1 MRKRKKAYLAAVF
14 IIVLAAVFF
23 RFFRTDERKEAA
35 YDFPAESFLA
45 SDIESGTEEINVD
58 IFQYRSEGADIAET
72 EINGTPAL
80 AWKNAGGTLEFPV
93 NAPEHAKYHVIVT
106 YSLLE
111 DSYGA
116 IERAL
121 TVNGET
127 QYSEL
132 SNILFSNNFMNMTYP
147 FEQDEYGNEII
158 PRQEKVIGLYEQ
170 LLWDRNAMYFEP
182 LEIELK
188 KGDNLL
194 CFQAL
199 KGTMAIA
206 AVKLVP
212 VAEIPDYADYN
223 ANQRPNNAN
232 DYYCEIEAEN
242 IQLKSGKN
250 IQYIASN
257 EPGISPEGIGKKTLN
272 TIGGENYSNAHDFIE
287 WSVSVPEDGY
297 YNLAFKYRQNYNS
310 SLTSFRRLT
319 VDGERLFRELEYIP
333 FVYERKWGL
342 AVLGG
347 DTPYQIYLAEGE
359 HRIRLEV
366 TNAPYREISN
376 LLHSVSSGM
385 AELDLEVKEIVGVS
399 QDVYRLWNLESY
411 IPDLTDRLKE
421 NQEKLNQVFDRLEAL
436 TGRGRT
442 DFNTLSAAYQ
452 DLEKT
457 IEDISLITSNVDTL
471 SNIYTAVSEWETTVT
486 SPSLLLDT
494 VCIKSIDSEFPEIE
508 TGTLERARF
517 AAVGFLKSFAASS
530 MQGTR
535 GNEDTEVVQVWVQRN
550 RDYVDL
556 MQQMANEYY
565 TKETGVR
572 VEVNYCPVG
581 MNLLVLA
588 NASDKKPDIV
598 TGVDIGIPFEFA
610 VRDALVDLSK
620 YPEFEE
626 LIADVVPGSRIP
638 YQIGDREYAIAEE
651 VKTNILYYRKD
662 ILGQLGVEIPETWE
676 ETTKAAST
684 LLQNNYNFFY
694 PYGDFLTFFFQ
705 RDVDVYTENG
715 MDIAFDNVKGY
726 EAFKYWTDL
735 YLKYGIDPK
744 MSSFYQHF
752 RLGDVPL
759 GITGIDQYMLLDMAA
774 PDITGKWSVAVSPG
788 IINEEGEN
796 IRWQAGTQNGA
807 MIFKSNEAREDRAW
821 DFLKWWLSDEV
832 QFMYADDLENI
843 YGEEFRYFSAN
854 TEVVAK
860 QNWNEDV
867 KEAILEQ
874 LSWYRQIPMVPGGS
888 YITQR
893 EIWNAWTRTVIDKKN
908 YREQLDEAIELI
920 RPEMRSKQEELGYID
935 EDGNLL
941 K

>member
-1 MRKRKKAYLAAVF
+1 MKIFYKTQEKIKGKMAFDKGVIHMKKETRTVVYDDELRMEAYRF
-14 IIVLAAVFF
+14 EGIVQP
-23 RFFRTDERKEAA
+23 
-35 YDFPAESFLA
+35 FPSHFH
-45 SDIESGTEEINVD
+45 
-58 IFQYRSEGADIAET
+58 
-72 EINGTPAL
+72 
-80 AWKNAGGTLEFPV
+80 
-93 NAPEHAKYHVIVT
+93 EHYVIGFV
-106 YSLLE
+106 E
-111 DSYGA
+111 
-116 IERAL
+116 
-121 TVNGET
+121 NGERV
-127 QYSEL
+127 L
-132 SNILFSNNFMNMTYP
+132 SC
-147 FEQDEYGNEII
+147 
-158 PRQEKVIGLYEQ
+158 R
-170 LLWDRNAMYFEP
+170 
-182 LEIELK
+182 
-188 KGDNLL
+188 
-194 CFQAL
+194 
-199 KGTMAIA
+199 
-206 AVKLVP
+206 
-212 VAEIPDYADYN
+212 
-223 ANQRPNNAN
+223 
-232 DYYCEIEAEN
+232 
-242 IQLKSGKN
+242 
-250 IQYIASN
+250 
-257 EPGISPEGIGKKTLN
+257 
-272 TIGGENYSNAHDFIE
+272 
-287 WSVSVPEDGY
+287 
-297 YNLAFKYRQNYNS
+297 
-310 SLTSFRRLT
+310 
-319 VDGERLFRELEYIP
+319 
-333 FVYERKWGL
+333 
-342 AVLGG
+342 
-347 DTPYQIYLAEGE
+347 
-359 HRIRLEV
+359 
-366 TNAPYREISN
+366 
-376 LLHSVSSGM
+376 
-385 AELDLEVKEIVGVS
+385 
-399 QDVYRLWNLESY
+399 
-411 IPDLTDRLKE
+411 
-421 NQEKLNQVFDRLEAL
+421 
-436 TGRGRT
+436 
-442 DFNTLSAAYQ
+442 
-452 DLEKT
+452 
-457 IEDISLITSNVDTL
+457 
-471 SNIYTAVSEWETTVT
+471 
-486 SPSLLLDT
+486 
-494 VCIKSIDSEFPEIE
+494 
-508 TGTLERARF
+508 
-517 AAVGFLKSFAASS
+517 
-530 MQGTR
+530 
-535 GNEDTEVVQVWVQRN
+535 
-550 RDYVDL
+550 
-556 MQQMANEYY
+556 
-565 TKETGVR
+565 
-572 VEVNYCPVG
+572 
-581 MNLLVLA
+581 
-588 NASDKKPDIV
+588 
-598 TGVDIGIPFEFA
+598 
-610 VRDALVDLSK
+610 
-620 YPEFEE
+620 
-626 LIADVVPGSRIP
+626 
-638 YQIGDREYAIAEE
+638 DREYAIAEE

>member
-1 MRKRKKAYLAAVF
+1 M
-14 IIVLAAVFF
+14 
-23 RFFRTDERKEAA
+23 
-35 YDFPAESFLA
+35 
-45 SDIESGTEEINVD
+45 
-58 IFQYRSEGADIAET
+58 
-72 EINGTPAL
+72 
-80 AWKNAGGTLEFPV
+80 
-93 NAPEHAKYHVIVT
+93 
-106 YSLLE
+106 
-111 DSYGA
+111 
-116 IERAL
+116 
-121 TVNGET
+121 
-127 QYSEL
+127 
-132 SNILFSNNFMNMTYP
+132 
-147 FEQDEYGNEII
+147 
-158 PRQEKVIGLYEQ
+158 
-170 LLWDRNAMYFEP
+170 
-182 LEIELK
+182 
-188 KGDNLL
+188 
-194 CFQAL
+194 
-199 KGTMAIA
+199 
-206 AVKLVP
+206 
-212 VAEIPDYADYN
+212 
-223 ANQRPNNAN
+223 
-232 DYYCEIEAEN
+232 
-242 IQLKSGKN
+242 
-250 IQYIASN
+250 
-257 EPGISPEGIGKKTLN
+257 
-272 TIGGENYSNAHDFIE
+272 
-287 WSVSVPEDGY
+287 
-297 YNLAFKYRQNYNS
+297 
-310 SLTSFRRLT
+310 
-319 VDGERLFRELEYIP
+319 
-333 FVYERKWGL
+333 
-342 AVLGG
+342 
-347 DTPYQIYLAEGE
+347 
-359 HRIRLEV
+359 
-366 TNAPYREISN
+366 
-376 LLHSVSSGM
+376 
-385 AELDLEVKEIVGVS
+385 
-399 QDVYRLWNLESY
+399 
-411 IPDLTDRLKE
+411 
-421 NQEKLNQVFDRLEAL
+421 FDRLEAL

-508 TGTLERARF
+508 TGTLKRARF

-788 IINEEGEN
+788 IINKEGEN

>member
-1 MRKRKKAYLAAVF
+1 M
-14 IIVLAAVFF
+14 
-23 RFFRTDERKEAA
+23 
-35 YDFPAESFLA
+35 
-45 SDIESGTEEINVD
+45 
-58 IFQYRSEGADIAET
+58 
-72 EINGTPAL
+72 
-80 AWKNAGGTLEFPV
+80 
-93 NAPEHAKYHVIVT
+93 
-106 YSLLE
+106 
-111 DSYGA
+111 
-116 IERAL
+116 
-121 TVNGET
+121 
-127 QYSEL
+127 
-132 SNILFSNNFMNMTYP
+132 
-147 FEQDEYGNEII
+147 
-158 PRQEKVIGLYEQ
+158 
-170 LLWDRNAMYFEP
+170 
-182 LEIELK
+182 
-188 KGDNLL
+188 
-194 CFQAL
+194 
-199 KGTMAIA
+199 
-206 AVKLVP
+206 
-212 VAEIPDYADYN
+212 
-223 ANQRPNNAN
+223 
-232 DYYCEIEAEN
+232 
-242 IQLKSGKN
+242 
-250 IQYIASN
+250 
-257 EPGISPEGIGKKTLN
+257 
-272 TIGGENYSNAHDFIE
+272 
-287 WSVSVPEDGY
+287 
-297 YNLAFKYRQNYNS
+297 
-310 SLTSFRRLT
+310 
-319 VDGERLFRELEYIP
+319 
-333 FVYERKWGL
+333 
-342 AVLGG
+342 
-347 DTPYQIYLAEGE
+347 
-359 HRIRLEV
+359 
-366 TNAPYREISN
+366 
-376 LLHSVSSGM
+376 
-385 AELDLEVKEIVGVS
+385 
-399 QDVYRLWNLESY
+399 
-411 IPDLTDRLKE
+411 
-421 NQEKLNQVFDRLEAL
+421 
-436 TGRGRT
+436 
-442 DFNTLSAAYQ
+442 
-452 DLEKT
+452 
-457 IEDISLITSNVDTL
+457 
-471 SNIYTAVSEWETTVT
+471 
-486 SPSLLLDT
+486 
-494 VCIKSIDSEFPEIE
+494 
-508 TGTLERARF
+508 
-517 AAVGFLKSFAASS
+517 
-530 MQGTR
+530 
-535 GNEDTEVVQVWVQRN
+535 
-550 RDYVDL
+550 
-556 MQQMANEYY
+556 
-565 TKETGVR
+565 
-572 VEVNYCPVG
+572 
-581 MNLLVLA
+581 
-588 NASDKKPDIV
+588 
-598 TGVDIGIPFEFA
+598 
-610 VRDALVDLSK
+610 DLSK